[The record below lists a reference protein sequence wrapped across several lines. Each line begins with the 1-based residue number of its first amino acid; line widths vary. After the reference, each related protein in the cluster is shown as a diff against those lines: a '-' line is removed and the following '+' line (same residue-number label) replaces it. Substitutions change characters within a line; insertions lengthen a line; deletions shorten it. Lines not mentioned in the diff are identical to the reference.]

1 MSIDIEQF
9 HGVFFDESD
18 EHLDDMEQLLMS
30 LDIESPDPEELNSIF
45 RAAHSI
51 KGGSGIFGFDAL
63 MNLTHVMENLLD
75 KARNNELSIT
85 ADIVNVLLETLD
97 VLKDTLN
104 AYRDETPVPEDSIAQ
119 RIKIL
124 NEVINGQTT
133 DTASDSSGAPSVQN
147 ENTQNESLQDDSFGF
162 FDDEPGDPASDSDD
176 SFGFFDDEPVNEVS
190 QEETIQSNSEDD
202 EGFGFFDDALDE
214 SNLTQ
219 ETSTQKSV
227 KEDEGFGFFD
237 DEETLN
243 TTDMSQ
249 TDKSGSAVA
258 GTTKTGEHQGFGFF
272 EDAPSASNINT
283 SLESAS
289 GNNAQSA
296 NTPSNTATTSSNVKA
311 PTSGAAPTSTQ
322 AKTPSKPPAKKSTA
336 RESASIRV
344 DTTKIDAMVN
354 LVGELVITQSMLSM
368 IGQDVEGQ
376 VGERLQLAIDELQRN
391 TREIQESVM
400 SMRMLPLTATFNR
413 FPRLVRDLAGKL
425 GKQVEL
431 VLQGGSTE
439 IDKSLIEKIVD
450 PLTHL
455 VRNSIDHGIETPE
468 KRAAAGK
475 PEKGTVI
482 LSAEQ
487 KGGSIIISIIDDGGG
502 LHRDKILDKARSNGL
517 AVSDDM
523 PDSEVWQ
530 LIFQPGFSTAEAI
543 TDVSGRGVG
552 MDVVRRNIE
561 SIGGRIDIESSAGE
575 GSAFFIH
582 LPLTLAIVDGMCVS
596 VGKQIFVIPLLNII
610 ESFQPTKQQLKTLG
624 NDTVLYIRDQYWPLV
639 PLYDFMEVEG
649 AALSPTEGIVV
660 LLESSKKRFGI
671 LVDALVGQQ
680 QVVIKSLE
688 EHYRKVA
695 GIAGATI
702 MGDGK
707 VALIIDADSIAT
719 TYTSSQIEELLS

>member
-147 ENTQNESLQDDSFGF
+147 ENTQNEGVQDDSFGF

>member
-9 HGVFFDESD
+9 HSVFFEESE
-18 EHLDDMEQLLMS
+18 EHLDDMEQLLMG
-30 LDIESPDPEELNSIF
+30 LDADSPDPEALNSIF

-75 KARNNELSIT
+75 KARNAELNVT
-85 ADIVNVLLETLD
+85 TDIVNVLLETLD
-97 VLKDTLN
+97 VLKATLEAYRHQTQVPEGDIAKRMVVLN
-104 AYRDETPVPEDSIAQ
+104 AAIDSNAARLGEQQNTTTSEDD
-119 RIKIL
+119 
-124 NEVINGQTT
+124 G
-133 DTASDSSGAPSVQN
+133 
-147 ENTQNESLQDDSFGF
+147 FGF
-162 FDDEPGDPASDSDD
+162 FDDGIAENQATNQHQAMVNGENVESDD
-176 SFGFFDDEPVNEVS
+176 DFGFFDEQVIPA
-190 QEETIQSNSEDD
+190 QSKHEQANDD
-202 EGFGFFDDALDE
+202 GFGFFDDAQLPEHSENTARSQSHIDE
-214 SNLTQ
+214 REEVSPENVMSNKPSPMAPKGKSENEQ
-219 ETSTQKSV
+219 SV
-227 KEDEGFGFFD
+227 K
-237 DEETLN
+237 
-243 TTDMSQ
+243 
-249 TDKSGSAVA
+249 KV
-258 GTTKTGEHQGFGFF
+258 
-272 EDAPSASNINT
+272 T
-283 SLESAS
+283 S
-289 GNNAQSA
+289 
-296 NTPSNTATTSSNVKA
+296 
-311 PTSGAAPTSTQ
+311 
-322 AKTPSKPPAKKSTA
+322 
-336 RESASIRV
+336 RESVSIRV

-368 IGQDVEGQ
+368 IGHDVDGQ
-376 VGERLQLAIDELQRN
+376 IGERLQLAIDELQRN

-413 FPRLVRDLAGKL
+413 FPRLVRDLATKL
-425 GKQVEL
+425 NKKVEL

-439 IDKSLIEKIVD
+439 IDKSLIEKLVD

-455 VRNSIDHGIETPE
+455 VRNSIDHGIESVSA
-468 KRAAAGK
+468 RNAAGK
-475 PEKGTVI
+475 PEQGTVI

-487 KGGSIIISIIDDGGG
+487 KGGSIIIGIIDDGGG
-502 LHRDKILDKARSNGL
+502 LHRDKILEKARKKGMN
-517 AVSDDM
+517 VSDDM
-523 PDSEVWQ
+523 PDAAVWQ
-530 LIFQPGFSTAEAI
+530 LIFQPGFSTADAI

-596 VGKQIFVIPLLNII
+596 VGNQIFVIPLLNIV
-610 ESFQPTKQQLKTLG
+610 ESFQPQAHQLKTLG
-624 NDTVLYIRDQYWPLV
+624 NDTVLYVRDQYWPLV
-639 PLYDFMEVEG
+639 PLYDFMDVDG
-649 AALSPTEGIVV
+649 AEKCATQGIVV

-688 EHYRKVA
+688 LHYRKVA

-719 TYTSSQIEELLS
+719 TYTSSQLEELLS

>member
-30 LDIESPDPEELNSIF
+30 LDVESPDPEELNSIF

-75 KARNNELSIT
+75 KARNNELSVT

-104 AYRDETPVPEDSIAQ
+104 AYRDETPVPEDSIAE

-124 NEVINGQTT
+124 NGVINGQST
-133 DTASDSSGAPSVQN
+133 DAASGDGDDASEVSVN
-147 ENTQNESLQDDSFGF
+147 AQNESAQDDSFGF
-162 FDDEPGDPASDSDD
+162 FDDEPNSAIEAADD
-176 SFGFFDDEPVNEVS
+176 SFGFFDDEPVNEALS
-190 QEETIQSNSEDD
+190 HGDNTKSENNDD
-202 EGFGFFDDALDE
+202 D
-214 SNLTQ
+214 
-219 ETSTQKSV
+219 
-227 KEDEGFGFFD
+227 GFGFFD
-237 DEETLN
+237 DEISNN
-243 TTDMSQ
+243 TVGAQ
-249 TDKSGSAVA
+249 TA
-258 GTTKTGEHQGFGFF
+258 TTKAETAEVEQGFGFF
-272 EDAPSASNINT
+272 EDAPSATNINT
-283 SLESAS
+283 SLEIAS
-289 GNNAQSA
+289 SNNAQSA
-296 NTPSNTATTSSNVKA
+296 STQLNTATTSNNDKA
-311 PTSGAAPTSTQ
+311 PTSGVAPTTTQ
-322 AKTPSKPPAKKSTA
+322 AKTPPKPPAKKSTA

-455 VRNSIDHGIETPE
+455 VRNSIDHGIEMPD
-468 KRAAAGK
+468 KRVAAGK

-517 AVSDDM
+517 TVSDDM

>member
-30 LDIESPDPEELNSIF
+30 LDVESPDPEELNSIF

-75 KARNNELSIT
+75 KARNNELSVT

-104 AYRDETPVPEDSIAQ
+104 AYRDETPVPEDSIAE

-124 NEVINGQTT
+124 NGVINGQST
-133 DTASDSSGAPSVQN
+133 DPAPGDGDDASEVSVN
-147 ENTQNESLQDDSFGF
+147 AQNESAQDDSFGF
-162 FDDEPGDPASDSDD
+162 FDDEPNSAIEAADD
-176 SFGFFDDEPVNEVS
+176 SFGFFDDEPVNEALS
-190 QEETIQSNSEDD
+190 HGDNTKSENNDD
-202 EGFGFFDDALDE
+202 D
-214 SNLTQ
+214 
-219 ETSTQKSV
+219 
-227 KEDEGFGFFD
+227 GFGFFD
-237 DEETLN
+237 DEISNN
-243 TTDMSQ
+243 TVDAQ
-249 TDKSGSAVA
+249 TA
-258 GTTKTGEHQGFGFF
+258 TTKAETAEVEQGFGFF
-272 EDAPSASNINT
+272 EDAPSATNINT
-283 SLESAS
+283 SLEIAS
-289 GNNAQSA
+289 SNNAQSA
-296 NTPSNTATTSSNVKA
+296 STQLNTATTSNNDKA
-311 PTSGAAPTSTQ
+311 PTTGVAPTTTQ
-322 AKTPSKPPAKKSTA
+322 AKTPPKPPAKKSTA

-455 VRNSIDHGIETPE
+455 VRNSIDHGIEMPD
-468 KRAAAGK
+468 KRVAAGK

-517 AVSDDM
+517 TVSDDM

-639 PLYDFMEVEG
+639 PLYDFMEVED

-660 LLESSKKRFGI
+660 LLESSKKRFGV

>member
-30 LDIESPDPEELNSIF
+30 LDVESPDPEELNSIF

-75 KARNNELSIT
+75 KARNNELSVT

-104 AYRDETPVPEDSIAQ
+104 AYRDETPVPEDSIAE

-124 NEVINGQTT
+124 NGVINGQST
-133 DTASDSSGAPSVQN
+133 DAASGDGDDASEVSVN
-147 ENTQNESLQDDSFGF
+147 AQNESAQDDSFGF
-162 FDDEPGDPASDSDD
+162 FDDEPNSAIEAADD
-176 SFGFFDDEPVNEVS
+176 SFGFFDDEPVNEVLS
-190 QEETIQSNSEDD
+190 HGDNTKSENNDD
-202 EGFGFFDDALDE
+202 D
-214 SNLTQ
+214 
-219 ETSTQKSV
+219 
-227 KEDEGFGFFD
+227 GFGFFD
-237 DEETLN
+237 DEISNN
-243 TTDMSQ
+243 TVDAQ
-249 TDKSGSAVA
+249 TE
-258 GTTKTGEHQGFGFF
+258 TTKAETAEVEQGFGFF
-272 EDAPSASNINT
+272 EDAPSATNINT
-283 SLESAS
+283 SPEIAS
-289 GNNAQSA
+289 SNNAQSA
-296 NTPSNTATTSSNVKA
+296 STQLNTATTSNNDKA
-311 PTSGAAPTSTQ
+311 PTSGVAPTTTQ
-322 AKTPSKPPAKKSTA
+322 AKTPPKPPAKKSTA

-455 VRNSIDHGIETPE
+455 VRNSIDHGIEMPD
-468 KRAAAGK
+468 KRVAAGK

-517 AVSDDM
+517 TVSDDM

-639 PLYDFMEVEG
+639 PLYDFMEVED

-660 LLESSKKRFGI
+660 LLESSKKRFGV

>member
-30 LDIESPDPEELNSIF
+30 LDVESPDPEELNSIF

-75 KARNNELSIT
+75 KARNNELSVT

-104 AYRDETPVPEDSIAQ
+104 AYRDETPVPEDSIAE

-124 NEVINGQTT
+124 NGVINGQYT
-133 DTASDSSGAPSVQN
+133 DPAPGDGDDSSEVSVNAQN
-147 ENTQNESLQDDSFGF
+147 ENAQDDSFGF
-162 FDDEPGDPASDSDD
+162 FDDEPNSAIEAADD
-176 SFGFFDDEPVNEVS
+176 SFGFFDDEPVNEVLS
-190 QEETIQSNSEDD
+190 HGDNTKSENNDD
-202 EGFGFFDDALDE
+202 D
-214 SNLTQ
+214 
-219 ETSTQKSV
+219 
-227 KEDEGFGFFD
+227 GFGFFD
-237 DEETLN
+237 DEISNN
-243 TTDMSQ
+243 TVDAQ
-249 TDKSGSAVA
+249 TE
-258 GTTKTGEHQGFGFF
+258 TTKAETAGVEQGFGFF
-272 EDAPSASNINT
+272 EDAPSATNINT
-283 SLESAS
+283 SLEIAS
-289 GNNAQSA
+289 SNNAQSA
-296 NTPSNTATTSSNVKA
+296 STQLNTATTSNNDKASTSGVA
-311 PTSGAAPTSTQ
+311 PTTTQ
-322 AKTPSKPPAKKSTA
+322 AKTPPKPPAKKSTA

-455 VRNSIDHGIETPE
+455 VRNSIDHGIEMPD
-468 KRAAAGK
+468 KRVAAGK

-517 AVSDDM
+517 TVSDDM

-639 PLYDFMEVEG
+639 PLYDFMEVED

-660 LLESSKKRFGI
+660 LLESSKKRFGV

>member
-30 LDIESPDPEELNSIF
+30 LDVESPDPEELNSIF

-75 KARNNELSIT
+75 KARNNELSVT

-104 AYRDETPVPEDSIAQ
+104 AYRDETPVPEDSIAE

-124 NEVINGQTT
+124 NGVINGQYT
-133 DTASDSSGAPSVQN
+133 DPAPGDGDDSSEVSVNAQN
-147 ENTQNESLQDDSFGF
+147 ENAQDDSFGF
-162 FDDEPGDPASDSDD
+162 FDDEPNSAIEAADD
-176 SFGFFDDEPVNEVS
+176 SFGFFDDEPVNEALS
-190 QEETIQSNSEDD
+190 HGDNTKSENNDD
-202 EGFGFFDDALDE
+202 D
-214 SNLTQ
+214 
-219 ETSTQKSV
+219 
-227 KEDEGFGFFD
+227 GFGFFD
-237 DEETLN
+237 DEISNN
-243 TTDMSQ
+243 TVDAQ
-249 TDKSGSAVA
+249 TE
-258 GTTKTGEHQGFGFF
+258 TTKAETAEVEQGFGFF
-272 EDAPSASNINT
+272 EDAPSATNINT
-283 SLESAS
+283 SLEIAS
-289 GNNAQSA
+289 SNNAQSA
-296 NTPSNTATTSSNVKA
+296 STQLNTATTSNNDKA
-311 PTSGAAPTSTQ
+311 PTTGVAPTTTQ
-322 AKTPSKPPAKKSTA
+322 AKTPPKPPAKKSTA

-455 VRNSIDHGIETPE
+455 VRNSIDHGIEMPD
-468 KRAAAGK
+468 KRVAAGK

-517 AVSDDM
+517 TVSDDM

-639 PLYDFMEVEG
+639 PLYDFMEVED

-660 LLESSKKRFGI
+660 LLESSKKRFGV

>member
-30 LDIESPDPEELNSIF
+30 LDVESPDPEELNSIF

-75 KARNNELSIT
+75 KARNNELSVT

-104 AYRDETPVPEDSIAQ
+104 AYRDETPVPEDSIAE

-124 NEVINGQTT
+124 NGVINGQYT
-133 DTASDSSGAPSVQN
+133 DPAPGDGDDSSEVSVNAQN
-147 ENTQNESLQDDSFGF
+147 ENAQDDSFGF
-162 FDDEPGDPASDSDD
+162 FDDEPNSAIEAADD
-176 SFGFFDDEPVNEVS
+176 SFGFFDNEPVNEALS
-190 QEETIQSNSEDD
+190 HGDNTKSENNDD
-202 EGFGFFDDALDE
+202 D
-214 SNLTQ
+214 
-219 ETSTQKSV
+219 
-227 KEDEGFGFFD
+227 GFGFFD
-237 DEETLN
+237 DEISNN
-243 TTDMSQ
+243 TVDAQ
-249 TDKSGSAVA
+249 TE
-258 GTTKTGEHQGFGFF
+258 TTKAETAEVEQGFGFF
-272 EDAPSASNINT
+272 EDAPSATNINT
-283 SLESAS
+283 SLEIAS
-289 GNNAQSA
+289 SNNAQSA
-296 NTPSNTATTSSNVKA
+296 STQLNTATTSNNDKA
-311 PTSGAAPTSTQ
+311 PTTGVAPTTTQ
-322 AKTPSKPPAKKSTA
+322 AKTPPKPPAKKSTA

-455 VRNSIDHGIETPE
+455 VRNSIDHGIEMPD
-468 KRAAAGK
+468 KRVAAGK

-517 AVSDDM
+517 TVSDDM

-639 PLYDFMEVEG
+639 PLYDFMEVED

-660 LLESSKKRFGI
+660 LLESSKKRFGV

>member
-30 LDIESPDPEELNSIF
+30 LDVESPDPEELNSIF

-75 KARNNELSIT
+75 KARNNELSVT

-104 AYRDETPVPEDSIAQ
+104 AYRDETPVPEDSIAE

-124 NEVINGQTT
+124 NGVINGQST
-133 DTASDSSGAPSVQN
+133 DAASGDGDDASEVSVN
-147 ENTQNESLQDDSFGF
+147 AQNESAQDDSFGF
-162 FDDEPGDPASDSDD
+162 FDDEPNSAIEAADD
-176 SFGFFDDEPVNEVS
+176 SFGFFDDEPVNEALS
-190 QEETIQSNSEDD
+190 HGDNTKSENNDD
-202 EGFGFFDDALDE
+202 D
-214 SNLTQ
+214 
-219 ETSTQKSV
+219 
-227 KEDEGFGFFD
+227 GFGFFD
-237 DEETLN
+237 DEISNN
-243 TTDMSQ
+243 TVDAQ
-249 TDKSGSAVA
+249 TE
-258 GTTKTGEHQGFGFF
+258 TTKAETAEVEQGFGFF
-272 EDAPSASNINT
+272 EDAPSATNINT
-283 SLESAS
+283 SLEIAS
-289 GNNAQSA
+289 SNNAQSA
-296 NTPSNTATTSSNVKA
+296 STQLNTATTSNNDKA
-311 PTSGAAPTSTQ
+311 PTTGVAPTTTQ
-322 AKTPSKPPAKKSTA
+322 AKTPPKPPAKKSTA

-354 LVGELVITQSMLSM
+354 LVGELVITQSMLSL

-455 VRNSIDHGIETPE
+455 VRNSIDHGIEMPD
-468 KRAAAGK
+468 KRVAAGK

-517 AVSDDM
+517 TVSDDM

-639 PLYDFMEVEG
+639 PLYDFMEVED

-660 LLESSKKRFGI
+660 LLESSKKRFGV

>member
-9 HGVFFDESD
+9 HSVFFDESD

-30 LDIESPDPEELNSIF
+30 LDVESPDPEELNSIF

-75 KARNNELSIT
+75 KARNNELNVT
-85 ADIVNVLLETLD
+85 ADVVNVLLETLD

-104 AYRDETPVPEDSIAQ
+104 AYRDETEIPQESIDE
-119 RIKIL
+119 RINIL
-124 NEVINGQTT
+124 NGVINGQPT
-133 DTASDSSGAPSVQN
+133 DADSNGNNEAPEVSASAQS
-147 ENTQNESLQDDSFGF
+147 ESEQDDSFGF
-162 FDDEPGDPASDSDD
+162 FDDEITQANDNSDD
-176 SFGFFDDEPVNEVS
+176 GFGFFDDEPVSGQLDENK
-190 QEETIQSNSEDD
+190 QDNDD
-202 EGFGFFDDALDE
+202 GFGFFDDVP
-214 SNLTQ
+214 
-219 ETSTQKSV
+219 ETADQNCGEKPLLSQQN
-227 KEDEGFGFFD
+227 DGGFGFFD
-237 DEETLN
+237 EEETSN
-243 TTDMSQ
+243 NSTAPHAV
-249 TDKSGSAVA
+249 KSEVA
-258 GTTKTGEHQGFGFF
+258 NVESTKEEENQGFGFF
-272 EDAPSASNINT
+272 EDVPSASNINT
-283 SLESAS
+283 ALDKPSDS
-289 GNNAQSA
+289 NAENVSEQPNS
-296 NTPSNTATTSSNVKA
+296 TTATNDGQATKNGDV
-311 PTSGAAPTSTQ
+311 PTPAKPAA
-322 AKTPSKPPAKKSTA
+322 KPSAKKSTA

-455 VRNSIDHGIETPE
+455 VRNSIDHGIEMPE
-468 KRAAAGK
+468 RRAASGK

-502 LHRDKILDKARSNGL
+502 LHRDKILAKARSNGL

>member
-30 LDIESPDPEELNSIF
+30 LDVESPDPEELNSIF

-75 KARNNELSIT
+75 KARNNELSVT

-104 AYRDETPVPEDSIAQ
+104 AYRDETPVPEDSIAE

-124 NEVINGQTT
+124 NGVINGQYT
-133 DTASDSSGAPSVQN
+133 DPAPGDGDDSSEVSVNAQN
-147 ENTQNESLQDDSFGF
+147 ENAQDDSFGF
-162 FDDEPGDPASDSDD
+162 FDDEPNSAIEAADD
-176 SFGFFDDEPVNEVS
+176 SFGFFDDEPVNEALS
-190 QEETIQSNSEDD
+190 HGDNTKSENNDD
-202 EGFGFFDDALDE
+202 D
-214 SNLTQ
+214 
-219 ETSTQKSV
+219 
-227 KEDEGFGFFD
+227 GFGFFD
-237 DEETLN
+237 DEISNN
-243 TTDMSQ
+243 TVDAQ
-249 TDKSGSAVA
+249 TE
-258 GTTKTGEHQGFGFF
+258 TTKAETAGVEQGFGFF
-272 EDAPSASNINT
+272 EDAPSATNINT
-283 SLESAS
+283 SLEIAS
-289 GNNAQSA
+289 SNNAQSA
-296 NTPSNTATTSSNVKA
+296 STQSNTATTSNNDKA
-311 PTSGAAPTSTQ
+311 PTSGVAPTTTQ
-322 AKTPSKPPAKKSTA
+322 AKTPPKPPAKKSTA

-354 LVGELVITQSMLSM
+354 LVGELVITQSMLSL

-455 VRNSIDHGIETPE
+455 VRNSIDHGIEMPD
-468 KRAAAGK
+468 KRVGAGK

-517 AVSDDM
+517 TVSDDM

-639 PLYDFMEVEG
+639 PLYDFMEVED

-660 LLESSKKRFGI
+660 LLESSKKRFGV

>member
-30 LDIESPDPEELNSIF
+30 LDVESPDPEELNSIF

-75 KARNNELSIT
+75 KARNNELSVT

-104 AYRDETPVPEDSIAQ
+104 AYRDETPVPEDSIAE

-124 NEVINGQTT
+124 NGVINGQST
-133 DTASDSSGAPSVQN
+133 DAAPGDGDDASEVSVN
-147 ENTQNESLQDDSFGF
+147 AQNESAQDDSFGF
-162 FDDEPGDPASDSDD
+162 FDDEPNSAIEAADD
-176 SFGFFDDEPVNEVS
+176 SFGFFDNEPVNEALS
-190 QEETIQSNSEDD
+190 HGDNTKSENNDD
-202 EGFGFFDDALDE
+202 D
-214 SNLTQ
+214 
-219 ETSTQKSV
+219 
-227 KEDEGFGFFD
+227 GFGFFD
-237 DEETLN
+237 DEISKNTVDAQTETTN
-243 TTDMSQ
+243 AET
-249 TDKSGSAVA
+249 AEV
-258 GTTKTGEHQGFGFF
+258 EQGFGFF
-272 EDAPSASNINT
+272 EDAPSATNINT
-283 SLESAS
+283 SLEIAS
-289 GNNAQSA
+289 SNNAQSA
-296 NTPSNTATTSSNVKA
+296 STQSNTATTSNNDKA
-311 PTSGAAPTSTQ
+311 PTSGVAPTTTQ
-322 AKTPSKPPAKKSTA
+322 AKTPPKPPAKKSTA

-354 LVGELVITQSMLSM
+354 LVGELVITQSMLSL

-455 VRNSIDHGIETPE
+455 VRNSIDHGIEMPD
-468 KRAAAGK
+468 KRVAAGK

-517 AVSDDM
+517 TVSDDM

-639 PLYDFMEVEG
+639 PLYDFMEVED

-660 LLESSKKRFGI
+660 LLESSKKRFGV

>member
-30 LDIESPDPEELNSIF
+30 LDVESPDPEELNSIF

-75 KARNNELSIT
+75 KARNNELSVT

-104 AYRDETPVPEDSIAQ
+104 AYRDETPVPEDSIAE

-124 NEVINGQTT
+124 NGVINGQST
-133 DTASDSSGAPSVQN
+133 DAASGDGDDASEVSVN
-147 ENTQNESLQDDSFGF
+147 AQNESAQDDSFGF
-162 FDDEPGDPASDSDD
+162 FDDEPNSAIEAADD
-176 SFGFFDDEPVNEVS
+176 SFGFFDNEPVNEALS
-190 QEETIQSNSEDD
+190 HGDNTKSENNDD
-202 EGFGFFDDALDE
+202 D
-214 SNLTQ
+214 
-219 ETSTQKSV
+219 
-227 KEDEGFGFFD
+227 GFGFFD
-237 DEETLN
+237 DEISNN
-243 TTDMSQ
+243 TVDAQ
-249 TDKSGSAVA
+249 TE
-258 GTTKTGEHQGFGFF
+258 TTKAETAGVEQGFGFF
-272 EDAPSASNINT
+272 EDAPSATNINT
-283 SLESAS
+283 SLEIAS
-289 GNNAQSA
+289 SNNAQSA
-296 NTPSNTATTSSNVKA
+296 STQLNTATTSNNDKA
-311 PTSGAAPTSTQ
+311 PTSGVAPTTTQ
-322 AKTPSKPPAKKSTA
+322 AKTPPKPPAKKSTA

-455 VRNSIDHGIETPE
+455 VRNSIDHGIEMPD
-468 KRAAAGK
+468 KRVAAGK

-517 AVSDDM
+517 TVSDDM

-639 PLYDFMEVEG
+639 PLYDFMEVED

-660 LLESSKKRFGI
+660 LLESSKKRFGV

>member
-30 LDIESPDPEELNSIF
+30 LDVESPDPEELNSIF

-75 KARNNELSIT
+75 KARNNELSVT

-104 AYRDETPVPEDSIAQ
+104 AYRDETPVPEDSIAE

-124 NEVINGQTT
+124 NGVINGQYT
-133 DTASDSSGAPSVQN
+133 DPAPGDGDDSSEVSVN
-147 ENTQNESLQDDSFGF
+147 AQNESAQDDSFGF
-162 FDDEPGDPASDSDD
+162 FDDEPNSAIEAADD
-176 SFGFFDDEPVNEVS
+176 SFGFFDNEPVNEALS
-190 QEETIQSNSEDD
+190 HGDNTKSENNDD
-202 EGFGFFDDALDE
+202 D
-214 SNLTQ
+214 
-219 ETSTQKSV
+219 
-227 KEDEGFGFFD
+227 GFGFFD
-237 DEETLN
+237 DEISNN
-243 TTDMSQ
+243 TVDAQ
-249 TDKSGSAVA
+249 TE
-258 GTTKTGEHQGFGFF
+258 TTKAETAEVEQGFGFF
-272 EDAPSASNINT
+272 EDAPSATNINT
-283 SLESAS
+283 SLEIAS
-289 GNNAQSA
+289 SNNAQSA
-296 NTPSNTATTSSNVKA
+296 STQSNTATTSNNDKA
-311 PTSGAAPTSTQ
+311 PTSGVAPTTTQ
-322 AKTPSKPPAKKSTA
+322 AKTPPKPPAKKSTA

-354 LVGELVITQSMLSM
+354 LVGELVITQSMLSL

-455 VRNSIDHGIETPE
+455 VRNSIDHGIEMPD
-468 KRAAAGK
+468 KRVAAGK

-517 AVSDDM
+517 TVSDDM

-639 PLYDFMEVEG
+639 PLYDFMEVED

-660 LLESSKKRFGI
+660 LLESSKKRFGV

>member
-85 ADIVNVLLETLD
+85 AEIVNVLLETLD

-124 NEVINGQTT
+124 NEVINGQIT
-133 DTASDSSGAPSVQN
+133 DTASDPSRAPSVQN
-147 ENTQNESLQDDSFGF
+147 ENTQNESVQDDSFGF

-176 SFGFFDDEPVNEVS
+176 SFGFFDDEPLNEVS

-202 EGFGFFDDALDE
+202 EGFGFFDDALGE

-575 GSAFFIH
+575 GSAFFIP

-702 MGDGK
+702 MGEGK

>member
-30 LDIESPDPEELNSIF
+30 LDVESPDPEELNSIF

-75 KARNNELSIT
+75 KARNNELSVT

-104 AYRDETPVPEDSIAQ
+104 AYRDETPVPEDSIAE

-124 NEVINGQTT
+124 NGVINGQST
-133 DTASDSSGAPSVQN
+133 DAASGDGDDASEVSVN
-147 ENTQNESLQDDSFGF
+147 AQNESAQDDSFGF
-162 FDDEPGDPASDSDD
+162 FDDEPNSAIEAADD
-176 SFGFFDDEPVNEVS
+176 SFGFFDDEPVNEALS
-190 QEETIQSNSEDD
+190 HGDNTKSENNDD
-202 EGFGFFDDALDE
+202 D
-214 SNLTQ
+214 
-219 ETSTQKSV
+219 
-227 KEDEGFGFFD
+227 GFGFFD
-237 DEETLN
+237 DEISKNTVDAQTETTN
-243 TTDMSQ
+243 AET
-249 TDKSGSAVA
+249 AEV
-258 GTTKTGEHQGFGFF
+258 EQGFGFF
-272 EDAPSASNINT
+272 EDAPSATNINT
-283 SLESAS
+283 SLEIAS
-289 GNNAQSA
+289 SNNAQSA
-296 NTPSNTATTSSNVKA
+296 STQLNTATTSNNDKA
-311 PTSGAAPTSTQ
+311 PTSGVAPTTTQ
-322 AKTPSKPPAKKSTA
+322 AKTPPKPPAKKSTA

-413 FPRLVRDLAGKL
+413 FPRIVRDLAGKL

-455 VRNSIDHGIETPE
+455 VRNSIDHGIEMPD
-468 KRAAAGK
+468 KRVAAGK

-517 AVSDDM
+517 TVSDDM

-639 PLYDFMEVEG
+639 PLYDFMEVED

-660 LLESSKKRFGI
+660 LLESSKKRFGV

>member
-30 LDIESPDPEELNSIF
+30 LDVESPDPEELNSIF

-75 KARNNELSIT
+75 KARNNELSVT

-104 AYRDETPVPEDSIAQ
+104 AYRDETPVPEDSIAE

-124 NEVINGQTT
+124 NGVINGQYT
-133 DTASDSSGAPSVQN
+133 DPAPGDGDDSSEVSVN
-147 ENTQNESLQDDSFGF
+147 AQNESAQDDSFGF
-162 FDDEPGDPASDSDD
+162 FDDEPNSAIEAADD
-176 SFGFFDDEPVNEVS
+176 SFGFFDDEPVNEVLS
-190 QEETIQSNSEDD
+190 HGDNTKSENNDD
-202 EGFGFFDDALDE
+202 D
-214 SNLTQ
+214 
-219 ETSTQKSV
+219 
-227 KEDEGFGFFD
+227 GFGFFD
-237 DEETLN
+237 DEISNN
-243 TTDMSQ
+243 TVDAQ
-249 TDKSGSAVA
+249 TE
-258 GTTKTGEHQGFGFF
+258 TTKAETAGVEQGFGFF
-272 EDAPSASNINT
+272 EDAPSATNINT
-283 SLESAS
+283 SLEIAS
-289 GNNAQSA
+289 SNNAQSA
-296 NTPSNTATTSSNVKA
+296 STQLNTATTSNNDKA
-311 PTSGAAPTSTQ
+311 PTTGVAPTTTQ
-322 AKTPSKPPAKKSTA
+322 AKTPPKPPAKKSTA

-354 LVGELVITQSMLSM
+354 LVGELVITQSMLSL

-455 VRNSIDHGIETPE
+455 VRNSIDHGIEMPD
-468 KRAAAGK
+468 KRVAAGK

-517 AVSDDM
+517 TVSDDM

-639 PLYDFMEVEG
+639 PLYDFMEVED

-660 LLESSKKRFGI
+660 LLESSKKRFGV

>member
-30 LDIESPDPEELNSIF
+30 LDVESPDPEELNSIF

-75 KARNNELSIT
+75 KARNNELSVT

-104 AYRDETPVPEDSIAQ
+104 AYRDETPVPEDSIAE

-124 NEVINGQTT
+124 NGVINGQST
-133 DTASDSSGAPSVQN
+133 DAAPGDGDDASEVSVN
-147 ENTQNESLQDDSFGF
+147 AQNESAQDDSFGF
-162 FDDEPGDPASDSDD
+162 FDDDPNSAIEAADD
-176 SFGFFDDEPVNEVS
+176 SFGFFDDEPVNEVLS
-190 QEETIQSNSEDD
+190 HGDNTKSENNDD
-202 EGFGFFDDALDE
+202 D
-214 SNLTQ
+214 
-219 ETSTQKSV
+219 
-227 KEDEGFGFFD
+227 GFGFFD
-237 DEETLN
+237 DEISNN
-243 TTDMSQ
+243 TVDAQ
-249 TDKSGSAVA
+249 TE
-258 GTTKTGEHQGFGFF
+258 TTKAETAGVEQGFGFF
-272 EDAPSASNINT
+272 EDAPSATNINT
-283 SLESAS
+283 SLEIAS
-289 GNNAQSA
+289 SNNAQSA
-296 NTPSNTATTSSNVKA
+296 STQLNTATTSNNDKA
-311 PTSGAAPTSTQ
+311 PTTGVAPTTTQ
-322 AKTPSKPPAKKSTA
+322 AKTPPKPPAKKSTA

-354 LVGELVITQSMLSM
+354 LVGELVITQSMLSL

-455 VRNSIDHGIETPE
+455 VRNSIDHGIEMPD
-468 KRAAAGK
+468 KRVAAGK

-517 AVSDDM
+517 TVSDDM

-561 SIGGRIDIESSAGE
+561 SIGGRIDIESSVGE

-639 PLYDFMEVEG
+639 PLYDFMEVED

-660 LLESSKKRFGI
+660 LLESSKKRFGV

>member
-147 ENTQNESLQDDSFGF
+147 ENTQNEGVQDDSFGF

-610 ESFQPTKQQLKTLG
+610 ESFQCG
-624 NDTVLYIRDQYWPLV
+624 NFKLFSQTCIRY
-639 PLYDFMEVEG
+639 
-649 AALSPTEGIVV
+649 
-660 LLESSKKRFGI
+660 
-671 LVDALVGQQ
+671 
-680 QVVIKSLE
+680 
-688 EHYRKVA
+688 
-695 GIAGATI
+695 
-702 MGDGK
+702 
-707 VALIIDADSIAT
+707 
-719 TYTSSQIEELLS
+719 

>member
-30 LDIESPDPEELNSIF
+30 LDVESPDPEELNSIF

-75 KARNNELSIT
+75 KARNNELSVT

-104 AYRDETPVPEDSIAQ
+104 AYRDETPVPEDSIAE

-124 NEVINGQTT
+124 NGVINGQST
-133 DTASDSSGAPSVQN
+133 DAAPGDGDDASEVSVN
-147 ENTQNESLQDDSFGF
+147 AQNESAQDDSFGF
-162 FDDEPGDPASDSDD
+162 FDDEPNSAIEAADD
-176 SFGFFDDEPVNEVS
+176 SFGFFDDEPVNEVLS
-190 QEETIQSNSEDD
+190 HGDNTKSENNDD
-202 EGFGFFDDALDE
+202 D
-214 SNLTQ
+214 
-219 ETSTQKSV
+219 
-227 KEDEGFGFFD
+227 GFGFFD
-237 DEETLN
+237 DEISNN
-243 TTDMSQ
+243 TVDAQ
-249 TDKSGSAVA
+249 TE
-258 GTTKTGEHQGFGFF
+258 TTKAETAGVEQGFGFF
-272 EDAPSASNINT
+272 EDAPSATNINT
-283 SLESAS
+283 SLEIAS
-289 GNNAQSA
+289 SNNAQSA
-296 NTPSNTATTSSNVKA
+296 STQSNTATTSNNDKA
-311 PTSGAAPTSTQ
+311 PTSGVAPTTTQ
-322 AKTPSKPPAKKSTA
+322 AKTPPKPPAKKSTA

-354 LVGELVITQSMLSM
+354 LVGELVITQSMLSL

-455 VRNSIDHGIETPE
+455 VRNSIDHGIEMPD
-468 KRAAAGK
+468 KRVAAGK

-517 AVSDDM
+517 TVSDDM

-639 PLYDFMEVEG
+639 PLYDFMEVED

-660 LLESSKKRFGI
+660 LLESSKKRFGV

>member
-30 LDIESPDPEELNSIF
+30 LDVESPDPEELNSIF

-75 KARNNELSIT
+75 KARNNEIAVT

-104 AYRDETPVPEDSIAQ
+104 AYRDETAIPQENIDE

-124 NEVINGQTT
+124 NGVINEQST
-133 DTASDSSGAPSVQN
+133 DAALGDNGALPEISANIQSEGDPDESFGFFVDEPTSAGANSDDG
-147 ENTQNESLQDDSFGF
+147 FGF
-162 FDDEPGDPASDSDD
+162 FDDEPIKEELSY
-176 SFGFFDDEPVNEVS
+176 NEQAKS
-190 QEETIQSNSEDD
+190 ERNEDD
-202 EGFGFFDDALDE
+202 
-214 SNLTQ
+214 
-219 ETSTQKSV
+219 
-227 KEDEGFGFFD
+227 GFGFFD
-237 DEETLN
+237 DEIPHISVA
-243 TTDMSQ
+243 SQ
-249 TDKSGSAVA
+249 TDASGSA
-258 GTTKTGEHQGFGFF
+258 TTETIETETGEEEQGFGFF
-272 EDAPSASNINT
+272 EDVPSARHINT
-283 SLESAS
+283 TLETAS
-289 GNNAQSA
+289 SNHSQS
-296 NTPSNTATTSSNVKA
+296 PSKQPSSTATTDLDKTTNTGSASAPVKPVAKPSS
-311 PTSGAAPTSTQ
+311 
-322 AKTPSKPPAKKSTA
+322 KKSTS

-344 DTTKIDAMVN
+344 DTAKIDVMVN

-368 IGQDVEGQ
+368 VGQEVEGQ

-455 VRNSIDHGIETPE
+455 VRNSIDHGIEMPD
-468 KRAAAGK
+468 KRVAAGK

-487 KGGSIIISIIDDGGG
+487 KGGSIIISIIDGGGG

-517 AVSDDM
+517 TVSDDM

-561 SIGGRIDIESSAGE
+561 SIGGRIDIESNAGE

-639 PLYDFMEVEG
+639 PLYDFMEVED

-707 VALIIDADSIAT
+707 VALIIDADSIAI
-719 TYTSSQIEELLS
+719 TYTSSQIKELLS

>member
-9 HGVFFDESD
+9 HSVFFDESD

-30 LDIESPDPEELNSIF
+30 LDVESPDPEELNSIF

-51 KGGSGIFGFDAL
+51 KGGSGIFGFNAL

-75 KARNNELSIT
+75 KARNNELNVT

-104 AYRDETPVPEDSIAQ
+104 AYRDETEIPQESIDE

-124 NEVINGQTT
+124 NGVITGQPSDADSNGNNEAPEVS
-133 DTASDSSGAPSVQN
+133 ASAQS
-147 ENTQNESLQDDSFGF
+147 EQDDSFGF
-162 FDDEPGDPASDSDD
+162 FDDEITQANDTSDD
-176 SFGFFDDEPVNEVS
+176 GFGFFDDEPVSS
-190 QEETIQSNSEDD
+190 QLVENKQDHDN
-202 EGFGFFDDALDE
+202 GFGFFDE
-214 SNLTQ
+214 
-219 ETSTQKSV
+219 
-227 KEDEGFGFFD
+227 
-237 DEETLN
+237 EETPNNSTAPHAVKSEAANAEN
-243 TTDMSQ
+243 TKKEES
-249 TDKSGSAVA
+249 
-258 GTTKTGEHQGFGFF
+258 QGFGFF
-272 EDAPSASNINT
+272 EDVPSASNIN
-283 SLESAS
+283 SAVDKPS
-289 GNNAQSA
+289 DSNAQTVSERPNSA
-296 NTPSNTATTSSNVKA
+296 TATNDDKTTKG
-311 PTSGAAPTSTQ
+311 GAVTTP
-322 AKTPSKPPAKKSTA
+322 AKTAAKPSAKKSAA

-455 VRNSIDHGIETPE
+455 VRNSIDHGIEMPE
-468 KRAAAGK
+468 RRAAAGK

-502 LHRDKILDKARSNGL
+502 LHRDKILAKARSNGL

-660 LLESSKKRFGI
+660 LLESSKKRFGV

>member
-30 LDIESPDPEELNSIF
+30 LDVESPDPEELNSIF

-75 KARNNELSIT
+75 KARNNELSVT

-104 AYRDETPVPEDSIAQ
+104 AYRDETPVPEDSIAE

-124 NEVINGQTT
+124 NGVINGQYT
-133 DTASDSSGAPSVQN
+133 DPAPGDGDDSSEVSVN
-147 ENTQNESLQDDSFGF
+147 AQNESAQDDSFGF
-162 FDDEPGDPASDSDD
+162 FDDEPNSAIEAADD
-176 SFGFFDDEPVNEVS
+176 SFGFFDDEPVNEVLS
-190 QEETIQSNSEDD
+190 HGDNTKSENNDD
-202 EGFGFFDDALDE
+202 D
-214 SNLTQ
+214 
-219 ETSTQKSV
+219 
-227 KEDEGFGFFD
+227 GFGFFD
-237 DEETLN
+237 DEISNN
-243 TTDMSQ
+243 TVGAQ
-249 TDKSGSAVA
+249 TA
-258 GTTKTGEHQGFGFF
+258 TTKAETAEVEQGFGFF
-272 EDAPSASNINT
+272 EDAPSATNINT
-283 SLESAS
+283 SPEIAS
-289 GNNAQSA
+289 SNNAQSA
-296 NTPSNTATTSSNVKA
+296 STQLNTATTSNNDKA
-311 PTSGAAPTSTQ
+311 PTSGVAPTTTQ
-322 AKTPSKPPAKKSTA
+322 AKTPPKPPAKKSTA

-455 VRNSIDHGIETPE
+455 VRNSIDHGIEMPD
-468 KRAAAGK
+468 KRVAAGK

-517 AVSDDM
+517 TVSDDM

-639 PLYDFMEVEG
+639 PLYDFMEVED

-660 LLESSKKRFGI
+660 LLESSKKRFGV

>member
-30 LDIESPDPEELNSIF
+30 LDVESPDPEELNSIF

-75 KARNNELSIT
+75 KARNNELSVT

-104 AYRDETPVPEDSIAQ
+104 AYRDETPVPEDSIAE

-124 NEVINGQTT
+124 NGVINGQYT
-133 DTASDSSGAPSVQN
+133 DPAPGDGDDSSEVSVNAQN
-147 ENTQNESLQDDSFGF
+147 ENAQDDSFGF
-162 FDDEPGDPASDSDD
+162 FDDEPNSAIEAADD
-176 SFGFFDDEPVNEVS
+176 SFGFFDDEPVNEVLS
-190 QEETIQSNSEDD
+190 HGDNTKSENNDD
-202 EGFGFFDDALDE
+202 D
-214 SNLTQ
+214 
-219 ETSTQKSV
+219 
-227 KEDEGFGFFD
+227 GFGFFD
-237 DEETLN
+237 DEISNN
-243 TTDMSQ
+243 TVDAQ
-249 TDKSGSAVA
+249 TE
-258 GTTKTGEHQGFGFF
+258 TTKAETAGVEQGFGFF
-272 EDAPSASNINT
+272 EDAPSATNINT
-283 SLESAS
+283 SLEIAS
-289 GNNAQSA
+289 SNNAQSA
-296 NTPSNTATTSSNVKA
+296 STQLNTATTSNNDKA
-311 PTSGAAPTSTQ
+311 PTTGVAPTTTQ
-322 AKTPSKPPAKKSTA
+322 AKTPPKPPAKKSTA

-455 VRNSIDHGIETPE
+455 VRNSIDHGIEMPD
-468 KRAAAGK
+468 KRVAAGK

-517 AVSDDM
+517 TVSDDM

-639 PLYDFMEVEG
+639 PLYDFMEVED

-660 LLESSKKRFGI
+660 LLESSKKRFGV

>member
-30 LDIESPDPEELNSIF
+30 LDVESPDPEELNSIF

-75 KARNNELSIT
+75 KARNNELSVT

-104 AYRDETPVPEDSIAQ
+104 AYRDETPVPEDSIAE

-124 NEVINGQTT
+124 NGVINGQST
-133 DTASDSSGAPSVQN
+133 DAASGDGDDASEVSVN
-147 ENTQNESLQDDSFGF
+147 AQNESAQDDSFGF
-162 FDDEPGDPASDSDD
+162 FDDEPNSAIEAADD
-176 SFGFFDDEPVNEVS
+176 SFGFFDDEPVNEALS
-190 QEETIQSNSEDD
+190 HGDNTKSENNDD
-202 EGFGFFDDALDE
+202 D
-214 SNLTQ
+214 
-219 ETSTQKSV
+219 
-227 KEDEGFGFFD
+227 GFGFFD
-237 DEETLN
+237 DEISNN
-243 TTDMSQ
+243 TVGAQ
-249 TDKSGSAVA
+249 TA
-258 GTTKTGEHQGFGFF
+258 TTKAETAEVEQGFGFF
-272 EDAPSASNINT
+272 EDAPSATNINT
-283 SLESAS
+283 SLEIAS
-289 GNNAQSA
+289 SNNAQSA
-296 NTPSNTATTSSNVKA
+296 STQLNTATTSNNDKA
-311 PTSGAAPTSTQ
+311 PTTGVAPTTTQ
-322 AKTPSKPPAKKSTA
+322 AKTPLKPPAKKSTA

-455 VRNSIDHGIETPE
+455 VRNSIDHGIEMPD
-468 KRAAAGK
+468 KRVAAGK

-517 AVSDDM
+517 TVSDDM

-639 PLYDFMEVEG
+639 PLYDFMEVED

-660 LLESSKKRFGI
+660 LLESSKKRFGV

>member
-30 LDIESPDPEELNSIF
+30 LDVESPDPEELNSIF

-75 KARNNELSIT
+75 KARNNELSVT

-104 AYRDETPVPEDSIAQ
+104 AYRDETPVPEDSIAE

-124 NEVINGQTT
+124 NGLINGQST
-133 DTASDSSGAPSVQN
+133 DAASGDGDDSSEVSVN
-147 ENTQNESLQDDSFGF
+147 AQNESAQ
-162 FDDEPGDPASDSDD
+162 DD
-176 SFGFFDDEPVNEVS
+176 SFGFFDDEPVNEALS
-190 QEETIQSNSEDD
+190 HGDNTISENNDD
-202 EGFGFFDDALDE
+202 G
-214 SNLTQ
+214 
-219 ETSTQKSV
+219 
-227 KEDEGFGFFD
+227 GFGFFD
-237 DEETLN
+237 DEISNN
-243 TTDMSQ
+243 TVGAQ
-249 TDKSGSAVA
+249 TE
-258 GTTKTGEHQGFGFF
+258 TTKAETAEVEQGFGFF
-272 EDAPSASNINT
+272 EDAPSATNINT
-283 SLESAS
+283 SPEIAS
-289 GNNAQSA
+289 SNNAQSA
-296 NTPSNTATTSSNVKA
+296 STQLNTATTSNNDKA
-311 PTSGAAPTSTQ
+311 PTTGVAPTTTQ
-322 AKTPSKPPAKKSTA
+322 AKTPPKPPAKKSTA

-455 VRNSIDHGIETPE
+455 VRNSIDHGIEMPD
-468 KRAAAGK
+468 KRVAAGK

-517 AVSDDM
+517 TVSDDM

-596 VGKQIFVIPLLNII
+596 VGKQIFVIPLSNII

-639 PLYDFMEVEG
+639 PLYDFMEVED
-649 AALSPTEGIVV
+649 AALSPAEGIVV
-660 LLESSKKRFGI
+660 LLESSKKRFGV

>member
-30 LDIESPDPEELNSIF
+30 LDVESPDPEELNSIF

-75 KARNNELSIT
+75 KARNNELSVT

-104 AYRDETPVPEDSIAQ
+104 AYRDETPVPEDSIAE

-124 NEVINGQTT
+124 NGVINGQST
-133 DTASDSSGAPSVQN
+133 DAAPGDGDDASEVSVN
-147 ENTQNESLQDDSFGF
+147 AQNESAQDDSFGF
-162 FDDEPGDPASDSDD
+162 FDDEPNSAIEAADD
-176 SFGFFDDEPVNEVS
+176 SFGFFDDEPVNEALS
-190 QEETIQSNSEDD
+190 HGDNTKSENNDD
-202 EGFGFFDDALDE
+202 D
-214 SNLTQ
+214 
-219 ETSTQKSV
+219 
-227 KEDEGFGFFD
+227 GFGFFD
-237 DEETLN
+237 DEISNN
-243 TTDMSQ
+243 TVDAQ
-249 TDKSGSAVA
+249 TE
-258 GTTKTGEHQGFGFF
+258 TTKAETAEVEQGFGFF
-272 EDAPSASNINT
+272 EDAPSATNINT

-289 GNNAQSA
+289 TQL
-296 NTPSNTATTSSNVKA
+296 NTATTSNNDKA
-311 PTSGAAPTSTQ
+311 PTSGVAPTTTQ
-322 AKTPSKPPAKKSTA
+322 AKTPPKPPAKKSSA

-439 IDKSLIEKIVD
+439 IDKSLIEKVVD

-455 VRNSIDHGIETPE
+455 VRNSIDHGIEMPD
-468 KRAAAGK
+468 KRVAAGK

-517 AVSDDM
+517 TVSDDM

-639 PLYDFMEVEG
+639 PLYDFMEVED

-660 LLESSKKRFGI
+660 LLESSKKRFGV